1 MPESNFNIINNK
13 EKQPCQSRLL
23 RIHFYAHAFIWNKR
37 KCCYNA
43 NYRDERK
50 ENMQGNELCLKA
62 SVAFSGTRCLNRTKP
77 HSGLR
82 EVFQIRTVFTQS
94 IQKSREREERKK
106 KTCTPLFFF
115 SHVSQA
121 EEPTEQC
128 VSETMRSVRVFPS
141 WSRGVNWLWRD
152 PWPIWDEL
160 PAPSSNVEY
169 LIADYEFIPHRAE
182 PFACQDPFLPGWTD

>member
-1 MPESNFNIINNK
+1 MKGRRICKAMNFV
-13 EKQPCQSRLL
+13 
-23 RIHFYAHAFIWNKR
+23 
-37 KCCYNA
+37 
-43 NYRDERK
+43 
-50 ENMQGNELCLKA
+50 LKA

-82 EVFQIRTVFTQS
+82 EVFQIKTVFTQS
-94 IQKSREREERKK
+94 IQKSREGEERKK
-106 KTCTPLFFF
+106 KHALLSFFF
-115 SHVSQA
+115 PHVSQA

-141 WSRGVNWLWRD
+141 WSTGVNWLWRD

>member
-13 EKQPCQSRLL
+13 EKQPCQSRPL

-82 EVFQIRTVFTQS
+82 EIFQIKTVFTQS
-94 IQKSREREERKK
+94 IQKRRERRKK
-106 KTCTPLFFF
+106 KTGTPLFFF
-115 SHVSQA
+115 RTLVRQKGRRNNVCPRQWEVCVCFPAGA
-121 EEPTEQC
+121 EGLTGCGEILDL
-128 VSETMRSVRVFPS
+128 SEMSSP
-141 WSRGVNWLWRD
+141 
-152 PWPIWDEL
+152 PP
-160 PAPSSNVEY
+160 PAM
-169 LIADYEFIPHRAE
+169 
-182 PFACQDPFLPGWTD
+182 